1 MALKLRSRIQNS
13 VVAKYKAAK
22 KELEEQKRFHDRAYA
37 SLIRAANTVLK
48 YYVPLKNEVS
58 DVDWSMKK
66 IVRAK
71 LVHNSKYIE
80 LTLNHH
86 SDPSKESYWK
96 FPAWMI
102 DADRDRVIE
111 GLKQQVAEQ
120 GKKYSTE
127 G

>member
-22 KELEEQKRFHDRAYA
+22 NEFEEQKRFYDRSYA
-37 SLIRAANTVLK
+37 ALIRAANTVLK
-48 YYVPLKNEVS
+48 SYVPLKNEVS

-71 LVHNSKYIE
+71 LVHNSKYIK

-111 GLKQQVAEQ
+111 GLKQQIVEQ